1 MKSGF
6 FVLLSA
12 SCVQENVVFIL
23 SLNLPKKQ
31 PRATRHMWKVSTGQ
45 KEFDIE
51 WESVKEGTGKLNGEA
66 FSLSVTGSAEGG
78 FHILKG
84 NKSYRA
90 DVLKA
95 NPKEKTFLVRVNG
108 EKFTLQVKDKFDQL
122 LAEMGLSNMAQK
134 KINEMRS
141 PMPGLVLDIQVKPG
155 DTVKTG
161 DVLLILEA
169 MKMENVLKSPTDG
182 VIKKIAVEKGKAVEK
197 NEILIHFE

>member
-1 MKSGF
+1 M
-6 FVLLSA
+6 LS
-12 SCVQENVVFIL
+12 FIL

-31 PRATRHMWKVSTGQ
+31 PQATRHMWKVSTGQ
-45 KEFDIE
+45 KEFNIE
-51 WESVKEGTGKLNGEA
+51 WESVKDGTGTLNGEA
-66 FSLSVTGSAEGG
+66 FSISVTGSAEGG
-78 FHILKG
+78 FHILKD

-122 LAEMGLSNMAQK
+122 LAEMGLSNMTQK

-169 MKMENVLKSPTDG
+169 MKMENVLKSPGAGTIKAIK
-182 VIKKIAVEKGKAVEK
+182 IKKGDSVEKGQ
-197 NEILIHFE
+197 ILIEF